1 MGKSFYSVRTVLFFL
16 VFVLLTAPIHAQP
29 RKLPPLNRDFFL
41 FMAGIILV
49 FLIYS
54 IRTRSIIWPL
64 WTGLIKQSRWLSAAH
79 IVLFLSCFLF
89 GAKIFSGG
97 SFDWQI
103 PLTLFV
109 FGVILLIPGVYCQ
122 WKIAPDEHWSRAFL
136 NTLLSLAIGFLIF
149 PGFALVYF
157 LTHALTAFLRD

>member
-1 MGKSFYSVRTVLFFL
+1 MGIAFYSLRIVLFFI
-16 VFVLLTAPIHAQP
+16 VFILLSAPIYTQP

-49 FLIYS
+49 FLVYS

-64 WTGLIKQSRWLSAAH
+64 WAGLIKQSRWLSAAH

-89 GAKIFSGG
+89 AAKIFSGG
-97 SFDWQI
+97 SFAWRI

-122 WKIAPDEHWSRAFL
+122 QKMDPDEYSSRAFR
-136 NTLLSLAIGFLIF
+136 NTLLSLAIGFLFI
-149 PGFALVYF
+149 PGFVLVYF